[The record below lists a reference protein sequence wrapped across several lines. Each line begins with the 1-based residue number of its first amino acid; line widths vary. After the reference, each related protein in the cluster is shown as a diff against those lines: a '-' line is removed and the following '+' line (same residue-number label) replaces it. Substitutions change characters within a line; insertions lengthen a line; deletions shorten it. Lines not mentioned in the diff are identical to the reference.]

1 MSIELTKEIKLT
13 ISMIEQGVDVPEA
26 MKNKAIEQ
34 MEVMLMSCEESDA
47 EYVLGRMVLDGIKQ
61 CNRDTFKQ
69 IAKLVGA
76 MYPDERDA
84 DVYNQEEFNKLEK
97 LGKQAID
104 SFTDKGKDKLKT
116 AVIKKFVE
124 VGLIP
129 VYHTERFMLLLNHV
143 DGYIMVASINGSHDK
158 RELTMMLAD
167 LPADIKIN
175 VIGLVQQCMGI
186 PDIEFKFIDIAMDK
200 YVDGKVMLKVEELH

>member
-69 IAKLVGA
+69 IDKLVGVI
-76 MYPDERDA
+76 YPDERDA
-84 DVYNQEEFNKLEK
+84 DVYNQEEFDKLEK

-104 SFTDKGKDKLKT
+104 SFTDKGKDKLKA
-116 AVIKKFVE
+116 AVIKKLVE

-129 VYHTERFMLLLNHV
+129 VYHIEGFMLLLNHV
-143 DGYIMVASINGSHDK
+143 DDYIMVASINGSHDK

-167 LPADIKIN
+167 LPIDIKVN

-186 PDIEFKFIDIAMDK
+186 PDIEFRFIDIAMDK
-200 YVDGKVMLKVEELH
+200 YDDGKVMLKVEELH